1 LDTDWLVGK
10 GWSLFANVS
19 SSMLSGNFLIKQ
31 KIEPTVAT
39 NGAEISNF
47 DIQRHMHQN
56 MPNLE
61 MAFGL
66 SWKQHFLN
74 NRYQISLQ
82 GAYEFIE
89 WFDQLNLRKFIA
101 GALTYPSDIV
111 SRGNLTMNGF
121 SLRLQLDM

>member
-19 SSMLSGNFLIKQ
+19 GSMVNGNFLIKQ
-31 KIEPTVAT
+31 RSEPTV
-39 NGAEISNF
+39 NSLGSDIGNI

-74 NRYQISLQ
+74 NKYQISLQ

-89 WFDQLNLRKFIA
+89 WFDQLNLRKFISPN
-101 GALTYPSDIV
+101 ALYLNDTI